1 MGWQEDPHSCF
12 TKSPRRT
19 CPQARGTF
27 LLPAMPRKEV
37 GSTQGATKG
46 EPKRCGSLLTCS
58 CKKEEIRV
66 ETKKWRQERI
76 NLQTKKKKKTPQTK
90 GEKRTRGKQANQDTR
105 FTCRKQKLRARRT
118 QPLMKQEIKEA
129 KSDSN
134 HRPVLVVPFS
144 LLVQYRAICLSTI
157 L

>member
-1 MGWQEDPHSCF
+1 MWFSANLLLQKRGNQSGNQKMAAGKD
-12 TKSPRRT
+12 KSSD
-19 CPQARGTF
+19 Q
-27 LLPAMPRKEV
+27 
-37 GSTQGATKG
+37 
-46 EPKRCGSLLTCS
+46 
-58 CKKEEIRV
+58 
-66 ETKKWRQERI
+66 
-76 NLQTKKKKKTPQTK
+76 KKKKTPQTK

>member
-1 MGWQEDPHSCF
+1 MWFSANLLLQKRGNQSGNQKMAAGKD
-12 TKSPRRT
+12 KSSD
-19 CPQARGTF
+19 Q
-27 LLPAMPRKEV
+27 
-37 GSTQGATKG
+37 
-46 EPKRCGSLLTCS
+46 
-58 CKKEEIRV
+58 
-66 ETKKWRQERI
+66 
-76 NLQTKKKKKTPQTK
+76 KKKKKTPQTK